1 MKMLLN
7 IIILTLGWTQ
17 LIGQSDSTSTS
28 EEWVGLFVVES
39 LPEYVGGY
47 EALAKYLNSTA
58 VYTDEARKAGVSG
71 KVYIS
76 FFIEADGSISDPKIL
91 RSLNSDL
98 DSVSI
103 SLIKNMPK
111 WIPARQRGEPVACQ
125 FNLPIVFS
133 LDKKQGNSNLP
144 EPSKYWSKKGKKKF
158 YKLCT
163 TEFDK
168 SKEECN
174 CWYDFVLW
182 NYNDKFLY
190 ELNFEIIFEK
200 QKCK

>member
-1 MKMLLN
+1 MSWN
-7 IIILTLGWTQ
+7 Q

-28 EEWVGLFVVES
+28 EEWVGLIVVES

-47 EALAKYLNSTA
+47 EAFAKYLNSTA
-58 VYTDEARKAGVSG
+58 IYTDEARKAGVSG

-76 FFIEADGSISDPKIL
+76 FLVEADGSITDPKIL

-133 LDKKQGNSNLP
+133 LDENQGNSNLP

-174 CWYDFVLW
+174 CWYDFVVW
-182 NYNDKFLY
+182 NYNDKFLH